1 MAQRRGGRRYWEG
14 WGTGQEK
21 GTHSPPS
28 HALATCSIV
37 TVMLARILFSAKGQ
51 VQDRKQLKQQRGWME
66 VGMCLRGDNASS
78 F

>member
-1 MAQRRGGRRYWEG
+1 MAFILESLKCH
-14 WGTGQEK
+14 T
-21 GTHSPPS
+21 SPLPN
-28 HALATCSIV
+28 ALPCTYSIE

-51 VQDRKQLKQQRGWME
+51 VQDGKQLKQQRGWME